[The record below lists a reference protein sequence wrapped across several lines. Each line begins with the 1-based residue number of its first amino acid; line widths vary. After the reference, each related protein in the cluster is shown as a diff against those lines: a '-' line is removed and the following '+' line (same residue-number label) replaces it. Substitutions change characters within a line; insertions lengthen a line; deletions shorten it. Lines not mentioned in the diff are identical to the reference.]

1 MSIPASIRRKYLSN
15 FLAIVLAL
23 TGLQAIAIS
32 SAPTA
37 SALTWTDVTG
47 PTGRAK
53 DWQHIRTNNDG
64 SVIGVVSL
72 GAIQSNLG
80 DLYLSR
86 DSGASWTYTS
96 QPTNNYYGLYR
107 LAISGNG
114 NIAIAAD
121 DSYIVKATYSGSA
134 WSYSTRTWSSAGS
147 GTNQRCAGYGPN
159 FNSFA
164 ASTDGSNWVAGARDE
179 GCVYTSSNSGVDWS
193 NSNVGGTHFGSAI
206 SADGTVRVTSNSNG
220 SLYRNSGPGWS
231 AITTSGLPSS
241 TGWSGIACDSTC
253 TKMAIFT
260 YGGKIYTTSNSG
272 ANWSAGGSA
281 NRNTVDLSMS
291 LDGSV
296 IAITDGAEIYISKDL
311 GATWSGE
318 GQAGKTWTG
327 VTVSGD
333 GKKIYAA
340 ASDGTIRKADIA
352 PTITVA
358 CSGGGSFSV
367 ENNVVTTS
375 TLDCAGAVVIPAG
388 VTSIASY
395 AFYRVGKTAEE
406 QLRITSVTIA
416 NSVISVGD
424 HAFNAN
430 KGITSL
436 TLGTGLTTIGAFGFR
451 DLYALTNLV
460 IPPSVRT
467 IGTWAFADV
476 KLTSLTLNEGLET
489 IGGSAFLGNK
499 LVTLVIP
506 NSVTT
511 ISTEATFAGWGL
523 IETLTLGSGL
533 TTIGNRTFEGV
544 SRLQSLT
551 IPPGVTTL
559 GTNAFRDYPQTTY
572 TYCGTSLTQTVLDS
586 AGLTGKTK
594 TCPVAQTITR
604 TSTSPTSPVKSGT
617 YTPTATASSSLT
629 VVISIAAGSS
639 SVCSISSG
647 VVTFNTV
654 GSCVIQYNQSGN
666 SSYSAATQVTETLT
680 IGKATPTFSAW
691 SGVPKNYGDSAFTVT
706 QPSVTGS
713 VPGSFSYSSGT
724 TSVISVSGTT
734 LTVAGAGSSVITAT
748 FTPTDTTNYN
758 TAMTTMTVTVGKGS
772 PTFSAWSNVS
782 KNFGDSAFTVTQ
794 PSVTGSVP
802 GSFSYS
808 SGTTSVISVSG
819 TTLTVAGA
827 GSSVITATFTPT
839 DTTNYNTAMTTMTV
853 TVGKG
858 SPTFSAWSNVSK
870 NFGDSAFTVT
880 QPSVTGSV
888 PGSFSYSSATT
899 SVISVSGTTLTVAG
913 AGTSVITAT
922 FTPTDTTNYNTA
934 MTTMTVTVGKA
945 VLSIT
950 ASSHTVA
957 YGAAIPTITPTYSGF
972 VNGDTSAVVTAPTC
986 STTYTPTTAVGSVV
1000 ASSCS
1005 GATASNYSFT
1015 YTPGV
1020 ITIEKAVQATLVG
1033 TAGQSMWAWVELPF
1047 SSITTSGGNGTGAV
1061 KFTVASGPCAVSGTT
1076 LTATM
1081 GGTCS
1086 LIAIKEADTNYLE
1099 KSSVAFSFTVA
1110 KGTPTISQSLPASA
1124 TTATYGTAV
1133 VITATVQYAGTVT
1146 FKAGTTEICNSV
1158 AANLTA
1164 TCSWTPNSAVS
1175 TILTIDYVPNN
1186 TNWYNSRIAAGSLTI
1201 NVGKAVLSITAS
1213 SHTVAYGAAIPEITP
1228 TYSGFV
1234 NGDTSSVVTAPI
1246 CSTTYTT
1253 TTAVGSIAS
1262 SCIGATAS
1270 NYSFAYTA
1278 GLITITQ
1285 AGQTSVL
1292 AITST
1297 TVIYGSTLSLITSGG
1312 DGGGSNSF
1320 LVNSGPCTVSGSTL
1334 TPTAVGTCMV
1344 TATKAASSN
1353 YLATS
1358 SSSTA
1363 ITITPKG
1370 LTVSG
1375 LTGVNKEFD
1384 RGLAGT
1390 VTGTPTLVG
1399 VVGSDN
1405 VLLGGTPTFTFAS
1418 ANAGSAIT
1426 LTASGYTLTG
1436 TTASNYTLTQPAV
1449 TANITAKAARVAA
1462 TNTTVAFGAPVTS
1475 GVTVS
1480 GLISPDAVGS
1490 ASYTYT
1496 GTGTSTPPTAV
1507 GVYTVTPS
1515 NAVFSTGLIGNYTI
1529 SYDTATVT
1537 ILAKYTITYN
1547 ANGGAIGSSS
1557 TTSADFVVGDNALA
1571 LPTATR
1577 EGFNFLGWFTL
1588 ESSGVQVTG
1597 AYTPIATGTLW
1608 AHWIQK
1614 SLVGVGNSQKIGT
1627 ITTLAN
1633 VGNTYSATSSSGTV
1647 AVTYAANA
1655 LPVGTVIDIYQM
1667 ADSSRASSM
1676 ISSTN
1681 NYVLSLVVAW
1691 LTPASTV
1698 PLLSAN
1704 NALTMVITDSAIKKG
1719 AKVYSLIGS
1728 ESTLLGT
1735 ATADGSVTVRIL
1747 EDPEVYIAIT
1757 KPDAP
1762 TGVSA
1767 TSGGDAT
1774 STVSWIA
1781 PSDGGSAITLYTA
1794 TSNAG
1799 QTCSTAT
1806 TSCSVTGLT
1815 NGTPYTFTVTATN
1828 AIGISDSSAP
1838 SSAATPSAPAAPVV
1852 VTPPTVTTP
1861 SSGGGGGG
1869 GSTYVA
1875 PTTTVDPEAAA
1886 AAAAAAKALAEK
1898 AATEAKL
1905 AAEAKAVADA
1915 KEAADKKAAEEAELL
1930 ATLKALQEKADAE
1943 ALVAAKKVADELAA
1957 AQLKAEEELK
1967 ASAALKLAEE
1977 QRIAAERAVAAKRI
1991 TTVYSTSAAF
2001 KLNTTYTKRLKTNT
2015 KKIATGSTVTCIGYA
2030 KSSKTL
2036 SYAEAKV
2043 VATKQAKA
2051 LCSSMK
2057 KINPTL
2063 KTKSTVL
2070 PASKAPKTTV
2080 NKRWI
2085 PVSYRVETAIN

>member
-1 MSIPASIRRKYLSN
+1 
-15 FLAIVLAL
+15 
-23 TGLQAIAIS
+23 
-32 SAPTA
+32 
-37 SALTWTDVTG
+37 
-47 PTGRAK
+47 
-53 DWQHIRTNNDG
+53 
-64 SVIGVVSL
+64 
-72 GAIQSNLG
+72 
-80 DLYLSR
+80 
-86 DSGASWTYTS
+86 
-96 QPTNNYYGLYR
+96 
-107 LAISGNG
+107 
-114 NIAIAAD
+114 
-121 DSYIVKATYSGSA
+121 
-134 WSYSTRTWSSAGS
+134 
-147 GTNQRCAGYGPN
+147 
-159 FNSFA
+159 
-164 ASTDGSNWVAGARDE
+164 
-179 GCVYTSSNSGVDWS
+179 
-193 NSNVGGTHFGSAI
+193 
-206 SADGTVRVTSNSNG
+206 
-220 SLYRNSGPGWS
+220 
-231 AITTSGLPSS
+231 
-241 TGWSGIACDSTC
+241 
-253 TKMAIFT
+253 
-260 YGGKIYTTSNSG
+260 
-272 ANWSAGGSA
+272 
-281 NRNTVDLSMS
+281 
-291 LDGSV
+291 
-296 IAITDGAEIYISKDL
+296 
-311 GATWSGE
+311 
-318 GQAGKTWTG
+318 
-327 VTVSGD
+327 
-333 GKKIYAA
+333 
-340 ASDGTIRKADIA
+340 
-352 PTITVA
+352 
-358 CSGGGSFSV
+358 
-367 ENNVVTTS
+367 
-375 TLDCAGAVVIPAG
+375 
-388 VTSIASY
+388 
-395 AFYRVGKTAEE
+395 
-406 QLRITSVTIA
+406 
-416 NSVISVGD
+416 
-424 HAFNAN
+424 
-430 KGITSL
+430 
-436 TLGTGLTTIGAFGFR
+436 
-451 DLYALTNLV
+451 
-460 IPPSVRT
+460 
-467 IGTWAFADV
+467 
-476 KLTSLTLNEGLET
+476 
-489 IGGSAFLGNK
+489 
-499 LVTLVIP
+499 
-506 NSVTT
+506 
-511 ISTEATFAGWGL
+511 
-523 IETLTLGSGL
+523 
-533 TTIGNRTFEGV
+533 
-544 SRLQSLT
+544 LT
-551 IPPGVTTL
+551 I
-559 GTNAFRDYPQTTY
+559 N
-572 TYCGTSLTQTVLDS
+572 
-586 AGLTGKTK
+586 
-594 TCPVAQTITR
+594 
-604 TSTSPTSPVKSGT
+604 
-617 YTPTATASSSLT
+617 
-629 VVISIAAGSS
+629 
-639 SVCSISSG
+639 
-647 VVTFNTV
+647 
-654 GSCVIQYNQSGN
+654 
-666 SSYSAATQVTETLT
+666 
-680 IGKATPTFSAW
+680 
-691 SGVPKNYGDSAFTVT
+691 
-706 QPSVTGS
+706 
-713 VPGSFSYSSGT
+713 
-724 TSVISVSGTT
+724 
-734 LTVAGAGSSVITAT
+734 
-748 FTPTDTTNYN
+748 
-758 TAMTTMTVTVGKGS
+758 
-772 PTFSAWSNVS
+772 
-782 KNFGDSAFTVTQ
+782 
-794 PSVTGSVP
+794 
-802 GSFSYS
+802 
-808 SGTTSVISVSG
+808 
-819 TTLTVAGA
+819 
-827 GSSVITATFTPT
+827 
-839 DTTNYNTAMTTMTV
+839 
-853 TVGKG
+853 
-858 SPTFSAWSNVSK
+858 
-870 NFGDSAFTVT
+870 
-880 QPSVTGSV
+880 
-888 PGSFSYSSATT
+888 
-899 SVISVSGTTLTVAG
+899 
-913 AGTSVITAT
+913 
-922 FTPTDTTNYNTA
+922 
-934 MTTMTVTVGKA
+934 VGKA
-945 VLSIT
+945 ALSIT

-957 YGAAIPTITPTYSGF
+957 FGDAVPTITPTYSGF
-972 VNGDTSAVVTAPTC
+972 VNGDASSAITAPTC
-986 STTYTPTTAVGSVV
+986 STTYTTTTGVGSV

-1015 YTPGV
+1015 YTAGV
-1020 ITIEKAVQATLVG
+1020 ITI
-1033 TAGQSMWAWVELPF
+1033 
-1047 SSITTSGGNGTGAV
+1047 
-1061 KFTVASGPCAVSGTT
+1061 
-1076 LTATM
+1076 
-1081 GGTCS
+1081 
-1086 LIAIKEADTNYLE
+1086 
-1099 KSSVAFSFTVA
+1099 
-1110 KGTPTISQSLPASA
+1110 
-1124 TTATYGTAV
+1124 
-1133 VITATVQYAGTVT
+1133 
-1146 FKAGTTEICNSV
+1146 
-1158 AANLTA
+1158 
-1164 TCSWTPNSAVS
+1164 
-1175 TILTIDYVPNN
+1175 
-1186 TNWYNSRIAAGSLTI
+1186 
-1201 NVGKAVLSITAS
+1201 
-1213 SHTVAYGAAIPEITP
+1213 
-1228 TYSGFV
+1228 
-1234 NGDTSSVVTAPI
+1234 
-1246 CSTTYTT
+1246 
-1253 TTAVGSIAS
+1253 
-1262 SCIGATAS
+1262 
-1270 NYSFAYTA
+1270 
-1278 GLITITQ
+1278 TQ
-1285 AGQTSVL
+1285 GGQTSVL

-1475 GVTVS
+1475 GVTVT
-1480 GLISPDAVGS
+1480 GLISPDAIGS

-1507 GVYTVTPS
+1507 GIYTVTPS
-1515 NAVFSTGLIGNYTI
+1515 NAVLSTGTIGNYTI

-1698 PLLSAN
+1698 PLLSVN
-1704 NALTMVITDSAIKKG
+1704 DALTMVITDSAIKKG

-1728 ESTLLGT
+1728 EYTLLGT
-1735 ATADGSVTVRIL
+1735 ATADGSVTVKIL

-1767 TSGGDAT
+1767 TSGGDAS

-1781 PSDGGSAITLYTA
+1781 PSDGGSVITSYTA

-1828 AIGISDSSAP
+1828 SIGTSDPSAP
-1838 SSAATPSAPAAPVV
+1838 SSAATPSASAARVATPAPVV
-1852 VTPPTVTTP
+1852 TPP

-1869 GSTYVA
+1869 GGYVA
-1875 PTTTVDPEAAA
+1875 PTPEPAPTVDPEVVA

-1898 AATEAKL
+1898 VAMEAKL

-1915 KEAADKKAAEEAELL
+1915 KAAADKKAAEEAELL

-1943 ALVAAKKVADELAA
+1943 ALAAAKKVADELAA

-1967 ASAALKLAEE
+1967 ASDALKLAEE
-1977 QRIAAERAVAAKRI
+1977 QRIAAEQSAAAKRI

-2015 KKIATGSTVTCIGYA
+2015 KKIAAGSTVTCIGYA
-2030 KSSKTL
+2030 KSSKSLT
-2036 SYAEAKV
+2036 YAKAKV
-2043 VATKQAKA
+2043 VAAKQAKA